1 MDDGKVGIYRYF
13 KRVIGFVISLIG
25 FIVLIPVFL
34 ILIICIKLD
43 SKGPILFKQRRIG
56 LHKKEFNI
64 LKFRTMKIDTPKD
77 TPTHLLENPDMYI
90 TKVGKFLRKTSLD
103 ELPQIINIIKGDMC
117 IVGPRPALW
126 NQYDLIEERDK
137 YGANDIVPGLTGW
150 AQINGRDELPID
162 VKAKLDGEY
171 VKKCSFGFDVKCFF
185 LTFVKVL
192 KRENETV
199 IGLFQLSNKNFGFVI
214 PDNKKFTQDIYVPS
228 RFFSGAKDNDKV
240 VCKITVW
247 PTEGRKPEGKIIEVI
262 GQKGERGVEIDSII
276 RAHGLP
282 EEFPHKVLEEADRVI
297 VPIPQEEIDRRMDLR
312 DLKTFTIDGEDAKDL
327 DDAVS
332 IEVLENGNYKLGV
345 HIADVSHYVR
355 EHSKLD
361 KEAIKRA
368 TSVYLVDK
376 VIPMLPKQLSNGVCS
391 LNPFEDKL
399 TLSVFMEINADGKV
413 IKYDIAESIINSK
426 ARMTYTEVSDILEK
440 DDEKLKS
447 TFSNLV
453 EEFHNAED
461 LARILMKRRERRG
474 SIDFDFPESK
484 IILNSEGKVAD
495 IKSYERRISNRMIE
509 EFMLVTNETV
519 AEHFFWLQ
527 TPFVYRIHEIPAA
540 EKMENLSKF
549 IATFGY
555 SLKGDL
561 EQIHPKEIQ
570 RVLKLIKGTPEEESI
585 STIMLRSM
593 RQARYAP
600 QCVGHFGLAAQYYCH
615 FTSPIRRYPDL
626 QIHRI
631 IKEQLNG
638 KLTPKRSEQLAN
650 IVEYASNQSSEQERE
665 AELAERDVHD
675 YYKAVYM
682 ADRIGQE
689 FDGTISSV
697 TSFGMFVELE
707 NTVEGLIRMVD
718 MTDDYYNYIES
729 SYSLV
734 GERTKRVFRIGD
746 QVRIKVSKVNVD
758 FREIDFEL
766 VSVKEDNRLVNKAVD
781 EDTLK

>member
-1 MDDGKVGIYRYF
+1 MSTATLTKKELFVQGSLTTDVAEMIEMLAVNVPGVKSCNVNAVNKSLVLSIDTTKDEGAVINELSSLIKTMDSSLKLTTSRQENKNNSKAQRKSADGDKNVSIILGGLNCAHCAE
-13 KRVIGFVISLIG
+13 VIG
-25 FIVLIPVFL
+25 
-34 ILIICIKLD
+34 
-43 SKGPILFKQRRIG
+43 Q
-56 LHKKEFNI
+56 
-64 LKFRTMKIDTPKD
+64 
-77 TPTHLLENPDMYI
+77 
-90 TKVGKFLRKTSLD
+90 KVSDLD
-103 ELPQIINIIKGDMC
+103 EVQTANLNFVNKKLNFELKNASDREVIIERVINIIDTT
-117 IVGPRPALW
+117 
-126 NQYDLIEERDK
+126 E
-137 YGANDIVPGLTGW
+137 PGLDI
-150 AQINGRDELPID
+150 QVMES
-162 VKAKLDGEY
+162 KK
-171 VKKCSFGFDVKCFF
+171 VKKA
-185 LTFVKVL
+185 
-192 KRENETV
+192 
-199 IGLFQLSNKNFGFVI
+199 Q
-214 PDNKKFTQDIYVPS
+214 DNKVEMIL
-228 RFFSGAKDNDKV
+228 GGLNCAH
-240 VCKITVW
+240 CA
-247 PTEGRKPEGKIIEVI
+247 EVI

-297 VPIPQEEIDRRMDLR
+297 VPIPEEEIKRRMDLR

-638 KLTPKRSEQLAN
+638 KLTEKRSAQLAN

-766 VSVKEDNRLVNKAVD
+766 VSVKEDNRLVDTVNDKVEAD
-781 EDTLK
+781 EKDGE